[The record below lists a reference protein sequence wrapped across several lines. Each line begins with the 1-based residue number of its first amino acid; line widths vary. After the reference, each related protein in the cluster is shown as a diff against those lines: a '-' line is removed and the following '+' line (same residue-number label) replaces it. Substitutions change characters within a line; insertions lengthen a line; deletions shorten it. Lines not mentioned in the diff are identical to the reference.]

1 MNPTMTVLGQEVIV
15 VKRNGCSDCAFY
27 DIKRASRSAYYA
39 HCRVWTEG
47 STKLLCLSSNVR
59 KMVDGGAI
67 FLTIEKYAE
76 LRIKGQL

>member
-15 VKRNGCSDCAFY
+15 VKRNGCNDCAFY
-27 DIKRASRSAYYA
+27 DIERADPSSKYA
-39 HCRVWTEG
+39 HCRVWAESG
-47 STKLLCLSSNVR
+47 TKLLCLSSGVR
-59 KMVDGGAI
+59 KMVGGGVV